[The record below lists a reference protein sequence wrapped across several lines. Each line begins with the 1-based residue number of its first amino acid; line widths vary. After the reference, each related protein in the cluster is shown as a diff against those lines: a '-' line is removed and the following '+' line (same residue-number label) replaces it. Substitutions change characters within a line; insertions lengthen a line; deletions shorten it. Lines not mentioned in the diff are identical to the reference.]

1 MTELQN
7 TNYGRG
13 AVYLAKPAQPSGKQ
27 PQRSFS
33 QMADARLKLG
43 YLYYTVDLVS
53 GQELYMNY
61 DESSTEEDPV
71 ILAEGIDIHGNAFRQ
86 KIRLNEIDVK
96 NASLAEMTALNL
108 HLGKQG
114 DQAIKSHYS
123 FPLETLS
130 SQCNLTDKMDF
141 EQYFQQ
147 NNKKLQSAG
156 FRKEVELYKSE
167 LERYLFFQKGGKL
180 RKNKARE
187 HVLFEKEETD
197 KTGVFSNKT
206 LAEAAE
212 LKLRMAPRTAMFTP
226 SRTEDASGT
235 RGGT

>member
-206 LAEAAE
+206 LAEAAGF
-212 LKLRMAPRTAMFTP
+212 KLDPEMDWTG
-226 SRTEDASGT
+226 DASGT